1 MSEYKA
7 VVFDLD
13 GTLLNTVE
21 DLAYAMNTVL
31 EKNNL
36 PIHPVQNYRFF
47 VGGGLTNLVYQSLPD
62 DMRKPEIISVVQ
74 EDVAK
79 EYAKCIDTMTKPF
92 DGVNELFDGLTTRD
106 IPMAIL
112 SNKPHQFMAE
122 TVNTHFAK
130 WNFDIVFGARIGVPI
145 KPHPQSALEIADI
158 LGLNPQEI
166 VYVGDTD
173 VDMRTAT
180 DAGMYP
186 VGVAWG
192 FRDEAELLA
201 NGAKQI
207 IHHPTE
213 LLKLFPNP

>member
-1 MSEYKA
+1 MGGFKA
-7 VVFDLD
+7 VIFDLD

-31 EKNNL
+31 AKNNF
-36 PIHPVQNYRFF
+36 PVHLVQDYRFF
-47 VGGGLTNLVYQSLPD
+47 VGGGLTNLVYQTIPVD
-62 DMRKPEIISVVQ
+62 KRKPEIINVVQ
-74 EDVAK
+74 EDVAR
-79 EYAKCIDTMTKPF
+79 EYARCIDTKTKPYE
-92 DGVNELFDGLTTRD
+92 GIYELFDGLTARD

-130 WNFDIVFGARIGVPI
+130 WGFHIVFGARVGVPI
-145 KPHPQSALEIADI
+145 KPHPESALEIADI
-158 LGLNPQEI
+158 LGLKPHEI

-173 VDMRTAT
+173 VDMRTAIS
-180 DAGMYP
+180 AGMYP

-192 FRDEAELLA
+192 FRGEAELLA

-207 IHHPTE
+207 IYHPTE
-213 LLKLFPNP
+213 LLKLF